1 MLKQFSKLAL
11 LGAMGLAVAAGTSG
25 LMPGASTEAQAAGKK
40 LTILASVPDLA
51 FPFFVHMMGQIKA
64 EGDKLGDIE
73 VVVADGQRSSP
84 KQTADVEAA
93 ITKGVDGIVISPN
106 EVNALAPA
114 LQEAVDAKI
123 PVVTI
128 DRRVEKVP
136 GILAHVGADNVKGGE
151 AQGELIEK
159 LFPNGANVMNLQ
171 GQSGASPAIDRNKG
185 LHNVLDKAKD
195 KYKFVFEDT
204 AGFDRAKG
212 LSMTE
217 SALDGMKTP
226 PDVIVCANDDMA
238 LGALEALKARN
249 LLGKVALIGFD
260 ALPEA
265 LAQIK
270 AGNLTATIEQMP
282 GGQSR
287 GAVDALVGF
296 VRDGKTPAQKVTLL
310 TPIAI
315 TKDNLKDAERLSEVK

>member
-1 MLKQFSKLAL
+1 
-11 LGAMGLAVAAGTSG
+11 
-25 LMPGASTEAQAAGKK
+25 
-40 LTILASVPDLA
+40 
-51 FPFFVHMMGQIKA
+51 
-64 EGDKLGDIE
+64 
-73 VVVADGQRSSP
+73 
-84 KQTADVEAA
+84 
-93 ITKGVDGIVISPN
+93 
-106 EVNALAPA
+106 
-114 LQEAVDAKI
+114 
-123 PVVTI
+123 
-128 DRRVEKVP
+128 
-136 GILAHVGADNVKGGE
+136 
-151 AQGELIEK
+151 
-159 LFPNGANVMNLQ
+159 
-171 GQSGASPAIDRNKG
+171 
-185 LHNVLDKAKD
+185 
-195 KYKFVFEDT
+195 EDT